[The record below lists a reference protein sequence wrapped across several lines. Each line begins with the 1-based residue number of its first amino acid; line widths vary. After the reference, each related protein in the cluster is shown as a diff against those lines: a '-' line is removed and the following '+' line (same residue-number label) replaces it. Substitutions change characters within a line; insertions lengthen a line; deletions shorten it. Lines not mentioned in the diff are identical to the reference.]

1 MSKLPT
7 YEEFLN
13 ESTSLEIGGE
23 HWNVYIAN
31 KDTEVK
37 NIRGT
42 RKVKVPVGTV
52 ISAAG
57 GGYWVNIDRSVE
69 TGIDSL
75 EGNPD
80 FDVVNDSTWPKTV
93 ELTKEIENWA
103 RQRIALMQR
112 DPKKAQA
119 VINYRTRVIE
129 DIRKLLK

>member
-13 ESTSLEIGGE
+13 ESTFLPIGGD

-37 NIRGT
+37 NIKGT
-42 RKVKVPVGTV
+42 RKVKVSVGTI

-57 GGYWVNIDRSVE
+57 GGYWVNLDRSVE

-75 EGNPD
+75 QGNPD

-93 ELTKEIENWA
+93 ELTKEIEKWA
-103 RQRIALMQR
+103 RDTDRLMQR

-119 VINYRTRVIE
+119 VINYRSRVIE

>member
-13 ESTSLEIGGE
+13 ESTSLAVGGE

-37 NIRGT
+37 NIKGT
-42 RKVKVPVGTV
+42 RKVKVSVGTV

-69 TGIDSL
+69 TGIESL

-80 FDVVNDSTWPKTV
+80 FDVLNDSTWPKTV
-93 ELTKEIENWA
+93 ELTKEIEKWA
-103 RQRIALMQR
+103 RDTDRLMQR
-112 DPKKAQA
+112 DPKKAQS
-119 VINYRTRVIE
+119 VINNRNRVIE
-129 DIRKLLK
+129 DIKKLLK